1 MIDPWILGF
10 SLLTVGATIWMGF
23 RAARQSKTAS
33 DFFVAGRGVSVG
45 WNASAISGEYLSAAS
60 FMGIAGMVMS
70 SGYDALWYPVCYACG
85 YLFLLLFI
93 AGPLR
98 RFGAYT
104 IPDFAEGRY
113 DSPVFRKIAVVF
125 VLFIGFFYTMP
136 QMKGA
141 GTTLA
146 YVFPGLPYWAGVVVV
161 GSVIT
166 LNVALGGMKG
176 ITLVQAFQ
184 YWAKMFAI
192 SIPVFVLMS
201 VYGHY
206 GRQLEANGVGGA
218 AAGAQAGEASIRRE
232 ALPPKAPADA
242 PWLNPF
248 GPLTTK
254 AAKAVP
260 PTYTY
265 TGATVSERIQ
275 LNPPATSGA
284 AAKDKDPVV
293 VVVPVGGDQ
302 TGMTFPVAQIVRSYV
317 QAVGT
322 EAASSGPVE
331 LILAKMW
338 ADGSVR
344 LDVRTLST
352 TPRASE
358 VLGFLR
364 TNGVLVIREGAAYR
378 ALPEKETVVTR
389 LDPKPYALLYT
400 YSLIMALVCGT
411 AGLPHILVR
420 FYTNPDGVAA
430 KRTTMWVM
438 ILIGIFYVFPPV
450 FGLMGRNL
458 MPELYSGIGAKGTDK
473 IVLELPKALDRIAS
487 TPSAGSGPGVAG
499 ATAASAPA
507 GGAAGNAA
515 PQGLPWGSI
524 LSGITCAGAFA
535 AFMSTFSGL
544 LVSMTG
550 ALAHDVYGRILRP
563 QSTARERM
571 AMFKLFAWLI
581 GGVATLLG
589 CFVEPLQ
596 INFMVGQAFAIAAA
610 SYFPLLFMSV
620 WWRKMTMRGAA
631 TGMLAGGIAAVAA
644 VSVTNFSD
652 LGWVNLQ
659 SVWLAHPLL
668 RILCEQPAIWA
679 VPGAIFLMVIVSLR
693 TQHELPSDTRMKM
706 LVLHAPEELGLKA
719 EYIREHEGH

>member
-1 MIDPWILGF
+1 M
-10 SLLTVGATIWMGF
+10 
-23 RAARQSKTAS
+23 
-33 DFFVAGRGVSVG
+33 
-45 WNASAISGEYLSAAS
+45 
-60 FMGIAGMVMS
+60 
-70 SGYDALWYPVCYACG
+70 
-85 YLFLLLFI
+85 
-93 AGPLR
+93 
-98 RFGAYT
+98 
-104 IPDFAEGRY
+104 
-113 DSPVFRKIAVVF
+113 VF

-146 YVFPGLPYWAGVVVV
+146 YVFPGLPDWAGVVVV

-218 AAGAQAGEASIRRE
+218 ATSGQAGTGLVRRE

-265 TGATVSERIQ
+265 SGATVSEAIQ
-275 LNPPATSGA
+275 PNAPSTSGA

-293 VVVPVGGDQ
+293 TVVPLGGNQ
-302 TGMTFPVAQIVRSYV
+302 SGTTFPVAQVVRAYV
-317 QAVGT
+317 KAVGA
-322 EAASSGPVE
+322 EAAPSGPVD
-331 LILAKMW
+331 LILAKGW

-344 LDVRTLST
+344 LDIPTTST

-358 VLGFLR
+358 VLGLLR
-364 TNGVLVIREGAAYR
+364 TNGVLVFREGAAYR

-389 LDPKPYALLYT
+389 LDPKPYALVYT

-458 MPELYSGIGAKGTDK
+458 MPELIRGSAPRAPTRSCSNCRGPSIGSRRR
-473 IVLELPKALDRIAS
+473 LPR
-487 TPSAGSGPGVAG
+487 GPGPGWRRRQPRQRPRLKLG
-499 ATAASAPA
+499 AMRHRRACP
-507 GGAAGNAA
+507 GG
-515 PQGLPWGSI
+515 
-524 LSGITCAGAFA
+524 
-535 AFMSTFSGL
+535 
-544 LVSMTG
+544 
-550 ALAHDVYGRILRP
+550 
-563 QSTARERM
+563 
-571 AMFKLFAWLI
+571 
-581 GGVATLLG
+581 
-589 CFVEPLQ
+589 
-596 INFMVGQAFAIAAA
+596 
-610 SYFPLLFMSV
+610 
-620 WWRKMTMRGAA
+620 
-631 TGMLAGGIAAVAA
+631 
-644 VSVTNFSD
+644 
-652 LGWVNLQ
+652 
-659 SVWLAHPLL
+659 
-668 RILCEQPAIWA
+668 
-679 VPGAIFLMVIVSLR
+679 
-693 TQHELPSDTRMKM
+693 PS
-706 LVLHAPEELGLKA
+706 
-719 EYIREHEGH
+719 